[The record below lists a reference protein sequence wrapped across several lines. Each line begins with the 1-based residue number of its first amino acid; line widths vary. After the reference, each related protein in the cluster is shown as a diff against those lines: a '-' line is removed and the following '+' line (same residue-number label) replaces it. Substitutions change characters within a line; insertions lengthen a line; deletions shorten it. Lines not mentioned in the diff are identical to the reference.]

1 MHGFQSILNNCNNN
15 YSSNNNNNN
24 PSGISVVFL
33 VCVPVSDFLDYVFLH
48 SSLIITYLH
57 TGHRISCS
65 SSGSDE
71 NCPFYADVHSRV
83 CVTHLCGL
91 KCMIISVS
99 RICRSEKPRVN
110 KWYIFWW
117 FCSILSLVLFKIN
130 ATYTAF
136 FKFLWFNINDH
147 LYCTLSRAVN
157 IKILDNFNGVLWFF
171 FF

>member
-1 MHGFQSILNNCNNN
+1 MDFRAFWTTVIIIIVVITIITILVASLLCFW
-15 YSSNNNNNN
+15 Y
-24 PSGISVVFL
+24 VFL
-33 VCVPVSDFLDYVFLH
+33 FLIFLDYVFLH

-71 NCPFYADVHSRV
+71 NCPFYADMHVHV

-136 FKFLWFNINDH
+136 F
-147 LYCTLSRAVN
+147 
-157 IKILDNFNGVLWFF
+157 
-171 FF
+171 